1 VLVHHCFST
10 LEYAIRRFQVTDDGL
25 KLNGPHQLLVY
36 FDDVNI
42 LGGSVHTM
50 RKNADALVVASNE
63 IGLKVNA
70 IKTKYMVMS
79 RDQNDNSSF
88 GRMEQLKYLGTTPT
102 KSKLYSGR
110 N

>member
-1 VLVHHCFST
+1 MPLGG
-10 LEYAIRRFQVTDDGL
+10 FQVIEDGL

-42 LGGSVHTM
+42 LGGSVQ
-50 RKNADALVVASNE
+50 KKKKKLDALVVASNK

-79 RDQNDNSSF
+79 QDQNDNSSF
-88 GRMEQLKYLGTTPT
+88 GRMELLKYLGTTPT
-102 KSKLYSGR
+102 KSKFYSGR